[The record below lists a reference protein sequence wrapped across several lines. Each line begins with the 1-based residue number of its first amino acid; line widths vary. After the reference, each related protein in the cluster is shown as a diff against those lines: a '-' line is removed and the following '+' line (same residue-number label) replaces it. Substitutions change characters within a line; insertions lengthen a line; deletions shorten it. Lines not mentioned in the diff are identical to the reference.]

1 MGKVRMRKG
10 SSGKAALRAALASLL
25 LLALSAAC
33 TGDTVY
39 FQSCAVPAGGWE
51 RTTALLFDIPP
62 AAREGVYGETVSLRT
77 DSRYPYT
84 SLTMTVEQTALP
96 AGIVLTDTL
105 VCPLTDGKGFAAGRG
120 TALLQHS
127 FDLRSV
133 TLCEGDSLHIVI
145 RHCMAGEALEGLAD
159 VGVRVYMTEQ
169 Q

>member
-1 MGKVRMRKG
+1 MRR
-10 SSGKAALRAALASLL
+10 SEAAALASVL

-33 TGDTVY
+33 RGDAVY
-39 FQSCAVPAGGWE
+39 FQCCAIPVGGWD
-51 RTTALLFDIPP
+51 RTTALLFDVPP

-84 SLTMTVEQTALP
+84 SLTMTVEQTVLP

-105 VCPLTDGKGFAAGRG
+105 VCPLTDGKGLATGRG
-120 TALLQHS
+120 TGMCQYS

-145 RHCMAGEALEGLAD
+145 RQCMAGEALDGLAD
-159 VGVRVYMTEQ
+159 VGVRVYMAEQ